1 MPSFEEQV
9 AEALAAV
16 ETGVQDARGDFPD
29 VHDDDLFYEIAM
41 SVAAMYGPRVG
52 AEVKRRLGF

>member
-1 MPSFEEQV
+1 MSSFDELV

-16 ETGVQDARGDFPD
+16 ELGVEDARGDFPD
-29 VHDDDLFYEIAM
+29 VHEDDLYHEIAM
-41 SVAAMYGPRVG
+41 SVAAMYSPQVG